1 MRTINPD
8 TVVKPASSYAQAVL
22 HKTTGERLVISGQ
35 LGLKPDGTLEQ
46 GLEAQMIQAWRNI
59 FAIMDSEGFPK
70 TSLVRANIYVTQPG
84 QVAVY
89 RAVRDRMLEGHLC
102 ANTYLEIAGLAAPE
116 FLVEIEAEA
125 VRE

>member
-22 HKTTGERLVISGQ
+22 HKASGERLVISGQ
-35 LGLKPDGTLEQ
+35 LGLKADGTLEQ

-59 FAIMDSEGFPK
+59 FAIMESEGFPK
-70 TSLVRANIYVTQPG
+70 TSLLRANIYVTQPG

>member
-1 MRTINPD
+1 MKAFNPAD
-8 TVVKPASSYAQAVL
+8 VVKPASNYVQGVVHAASA
-22 HKTTGERLVISGQ
+22 ERMVISGQ
-35 LGLKPDGTLEQ
+35 LGLRPDGTLEQ
-46 GLEAQMIQAWRNI
+46 GLEAQMERAWLNV
-59 FAIMDSEGFPK
+59 FGVLAAEGF
-70 TSLVRANIYVTQPG
+70 TRRDLIRAVIYVTVPG

-89 RAVRDRMLEGHLC
+89 RQVRDRMLDGHLC

>member
-1 MRTINPD
+1 MRAINPD
-8 TVVKPASSYAQAVL
+8 TVVKPASNYAQAVI
-22 HKTTGERLVISGQ
+22 HAAGAERIVIAGQ
-35 LGLKPDGTLEQ
+35 LGVQPDGTVMD
-46 GLEAQMIQAWRNI
+46 GLEAQMEQAWLNVFGILEAGGFEKKHLVKATI
-59 FAIMDSEGFPK
+59 F
-70 TSLVRANIYVTQPG
+70 VTLPG

-102 ANTYLEIAGLAAPE
+102 ANTYVEISALAAPQ